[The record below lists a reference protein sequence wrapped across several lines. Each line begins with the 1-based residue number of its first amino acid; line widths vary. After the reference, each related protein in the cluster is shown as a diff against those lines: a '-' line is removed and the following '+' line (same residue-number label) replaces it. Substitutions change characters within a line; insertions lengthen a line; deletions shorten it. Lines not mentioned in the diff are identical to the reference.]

1 MTDVLRQLLTG
12 LRALVVLTVLL
23 GIAYPAAV
31 WGIGQLAFPA
41 QAGGSLV
48 VTAGPGGSQ
57 TVVGS
62 SRIGQSF
69 SGPQWFVPRP
79 SAGDYDAQASGGSN
93 LGPSDADLLAEVG
106 RRRAAVATA
115 NGVTPA
121 DVPADAVTASASG
134 LDPYISPAYAAIQVD
149 RVARARSMSTSE
161 VSALVSANTKGRVL
175 GFLGEP
181 RVNVLLLNLA
191 LDGSR

>member
-23 GIAYPAAV
+23 GIAYPATV

-121 DVPADAVTASASG
+121 DVPAYAVTASASG